1 MILTDTL
8 YQVAVELNSR
18 AAIKIPDDARQ
29 AAERMYERAT
39 HKLSKYVLGQI
50 VQNYAVAIAEQPP
63 MCADTG
69 LPRFYAKVGNE
80 AQLAGGV
87 VALERELRRA
97 TAAALE
103 DELLELGN
111 ATGFGA
117 MGFPGNGGIMDVH
130 IEIAYA
136 HTGGM
141 PIAIQH
147 FCFAHRRMTARI
159 AADNTV

>member
-1 MILTDTL
+1 
-8 YQVAVELNSR
+8 
-18 AAIKIPDDARQ
+18 
-29 AAERMYERAT
+29 
-39 HKLSKYVLGQI
+39 
-50 VQNYAVAIAEQPP
+50 
-63 MCADTG
+63 
-69 LPRFYAKVGNE
+69 
-80 AQLAGGV
+80 
-87 VALERELRRA
+87 LR
-97 TAAALE
+97 

-111 ATGFGA
+111 STGFGA

-159 AADNTV
+159 AADNTVTYRADPQWFTPFYRREGIE